1 MEPIKYVRAWD
12 ELSPREQAEF
22 TEAIGMHRAC
32 DADLGFPFAFRD
44 EWRSEMGKCLCVWYF
59 DPEKNQ
65 TYCYRY
71 NYRENAKGWPDSW
84 PKAEGSRLF
93 NWHWWQA

>member
-12 ELSPREQAEF
+12 ELSSREQAEF
-22 TEAIGMHRAC
+22 IEAIGMHRAC

-59 DPEKNQ
+59 DPDEQ
-65 TYCYRY
+65 RTCCYRY
-71 NYRENAKGWPDSW
+71 NHREEVKGWPDSW
-84 PKAEGSRLF
+84 PEADGWHD
-93 NWHWWQA
+93 WHWWQT